1 MSLGLRRMLLVA
13 AAVLANLPSA
23 SVVQAQ
29 DCFRGQPL
37 PTCKW
42 FGITELGYAY
52 RIDQPLLPDREYFT
66 LALGVMANLDE
77 RSAVGGTAFLRLG
90 TSGWGFKS
98 RYRRWLSH
106 GFSLEASPGIL
117 LHEFR
122 GERATGFT
130 GDVAVNFKDWV
141 AATASFDA
149 VSGRDSWSVGIRLGS
164 EPAIEAVKILVWV
177 VIALGCAGSQQCN

>member
-1 MSLGLRRMLLVA
+1 MSLGVRRILLVA

-29 DCFRGQPL
+29 NCSRGRPL

-42 FGITELGYAY
+42 FGITEFGYAY
-52 RIDQPLLPDREYFT
+52 RIDQPLLPESEYFT
-66 LALGVMANLDE
+66 LALGVMANLDQ

-90 TSGWGFKS
+90 TSGWGFKA

-117 LHEFR
+117 LLES
-122 GERATGFT
+122 GAQTGFT
-130 GDVAVNFKDWV
+130 GEVAVNFRDWA

-149 VSGRDSWSVGIRLGS
+149 VSGRDSWTVGIRLGS
-164 EPAIEAVKILVWV
+164 EPAIVAAVVG
-177 VIALGCAGSQQCN
+177 VIYVLAASCANAGTC